1 MAVSDLHQNQ
11 LGLAR
16 SPALLVVDM
25 INGFTDPAC
34 PLGTHCPEVVAAN
47 IELLT
52 AFRQRGLPIFFTTV
66 VYHSQQQASVF
77 RAKVP
82 ALNLLEPGSGWVD
95 VDARMARQASEPLIE
110 KQAASAFFGT
120 DLDKQLRALQ
130 IDSLVVTG
138 LTTSGC
144 VRASAVDGLQNNYQ
158 TVIAREAVGDRN
170 PEAHQANLFDLN
182 AKYADVLSLNEI
194 IALLG

>member
-1 MAVSDLHQNQ
+1 MALSNLHQNQ
-11 LGLAR
+11 LGLGR

-34 PLGTHCPEVVAAN
+34 PLGSNCSEVVAAN

-52 AFRQRGLPIFFTTV
+52 AFRDRALPIFFTSV
-66 VYHSQQQASVF
+66 VYHNDQQASVF

-82 ALNLLEPGSGWVD
+82 ALNVLTPGSHWVD
-95 VDARMARQASEPLIE
+95 IDSRMGRLASEPLVE
-110 KQAASAFFGT
+110 KQWASAFYGT
-120 DLDKQLRALQ
+120 DLNSQLRALDV
-130 IDSLVVTG
+130 DSLVVTG

-158 TVIAREAVGDRN
+158 MVVALEAVGDRN

-182 AKYADVLSLNEI
+182 AKYADVLSVAEI
-194 IALLG
+194 IAGL

>member
-1 MAVSDLHQNQ
+1 MALSNLHQNQ
-11 LGLAR
+11 LGLGR
-16 SPALLVVDM
+16 SSALLVVDM

-34 PLGTHCPEVVAAN
+34 PLGSNCPEVVAAN

-52 AFRQRGLPIFFTTV
+52 AFRDRALPIFFTSV
-66 VYHSQQQASVF
+66 VYHNDQQASVF

-82 ALNLLEPGSGWVD
+82 ALNVLTPGSHWVD
-95 VDARMARQASEPLIE
+95 IDSRMGRLASEPLVE
-110 KQAASAFFGT
+110 KQWASAFYGT
-120 DLDKQLRALQ
+120 DLNSQLRALDV
-130 IDSLVVTG
+130 DSLVVTG

-158 TVIAREAVGDRN
+158 TVVALEAVGDRN

-182 AKYADVLSLNEI
+182 AKYADVLSVAEI
-194 IALLG
+194 IAGL

>member
-1 MAVSDLHQNQ
+1 MALSNLQHNQ
-11 LGLAR
+11 LGLAQ

-34 PLGTHCPEVVAAN
+34 PLGSNCPEVVAAN

-52 AFRQRGLPIFFTTV
+52 AFRDRALPIFFTSV
-66 VYHSQQQASVF
+66 VYHNDQQASVF

-82 ALNLLEPGSGWVD
+82 ALNVLTPGSHWVD
-95 VDARMARQASEPLIE
+95 IDSRMGRLASEPLVE
-110 KQAASAFFGT
+110 KQWASAFYGT
-120 DLDKQLRALQ
+120 DLNSQLRALDV
-130 IDSLVVTG
+130 DSLVVTG

-144 VRASAVDGLQNNYQ
+144 VRASAVDGLQNNYR
-158 TVIAREAVGDRN
+158 TVVALEAVGDRN

-182 AKYADVLSLNEI
+182 AKYADVLSVAEI
-194 IALLG
+194 VAGL

>member
-1 MAVSDLHQNQ
+1 MALSNLHQNQ
-11 LGLAR
+11 LGLGR

-34 PLGTHCPEVVAAN
+34 PLGSNCPEVVAAN

-52 AFRQRGLPIFFTTV
+52 AFRDRALPIFFTSV
-66 VYHSQQQASVF
+66 VYHNDQQASVF

-82 ALNLLEPGSGWVD
+82 ALNVLTPGSHWVD
-95 VDARMARQASEPLIE
+95 IDSRMGRLASEPLVE
-110 KQAASAFFGT
+110 KQWASAFYGT
-120 DLDKQLRALQ
+120 DLNSQLRALDV
-130 IDSLVVTG
+130 DSLVVTG

-158 TVIAREAVGDRN
+158 TVVALEAVGDRN

-182 AKYADVLSLNEI
+182 AKYADVLSVAEI
-194 IALLG
+194 IAGL

>member
-1 MAVSDLHQNQ
+1 MALSNLHQNQ
-11 LGLAR
+11 LGLGR

-34 PLGTHCPEVVAAN
+34 PLGSNCPEVVAAN

-52 AFRQRGLPIFFTTV
+52 AFRDRALPIFFTSV
-66 VYHSQQQASVF
+66 VYHNDQQASVF

-82 ALNLLEPGSGWVD
+82 ALNVLTPGSHWVD
-95 VDARMARQASEPLIE
+95 IDSRMGRLASEPLVE
-110 KQAASAFFGT
+110 KQWASAFCGT
-120 DLDKQLRALQ
+120 DLNSQLRALDV
-130 IDSLVVTG
+130 DSLVVTG

-158 TVIAREAVGDRN
+158 TVVALEAVGDRN

-182 AKYADVLSLNEI
+182 AKYADVLSVAEI
-194 IALLG
+194 IAGL